1 MLELQNIFLK
11 YGLPQVACNES
22 LKVTGDSAFRPN
34 EVKDAKIKGLNDQL
48 LEFCCDTKI
57 EQVNLSKGEL

>member
-1 MLELQNIFLK
+1 MFMTFHTNNWLQ
-11 YGLPQVACNES
+11 
-22 LKVTGDSAFRPN
+22 SAFRPN